1 VVWWWGGWGGVGVG
15 GVVDW
20 RSKRRAFGTHHDLL
34 NGDLFALWMFDSW
47 LVDSLIDKAHHSSV
61 MDNVSRMVWSM

>member
-1 VVWWWGGWGGVGVG
+1 VV
-15 GVVDW
+15 VVVVEVVEVVEW

-47 LVDSLIDKAHHSSV
+47 LVDWLV
-61 MDNVSRMVWSM
+61 G